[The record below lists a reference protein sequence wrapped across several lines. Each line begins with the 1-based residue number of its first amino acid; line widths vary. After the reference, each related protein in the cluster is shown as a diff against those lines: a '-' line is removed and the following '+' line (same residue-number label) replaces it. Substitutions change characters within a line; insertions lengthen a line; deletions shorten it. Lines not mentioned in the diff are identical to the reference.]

1 MQTRGAARGRERTGV
16 SIHLRARAKELVI
29 SNFKLRV
36 ESEVAGFFVFS
47 HIRILGYFRL
57 G

>member
-1 MQTRGAARGRERTGV
+1 MIFWTERAD
-16 SIHLRARAKELVI
+16 SESPLRSTLAKLHTINLKKNGSME
-29 SNFKLRV
+29 

-47 HIRILGYFRL
+47 HMRMKGYFRL